1 MARINT
7 FVTYISIYQKT
18 IFTFQQ
24 SVSLDSLQERK
35 LLFKL

>member
-7 FVTYISIYQKT
+7 FVTHISIYRKT

-24 SVSLDSLQERK
+24 SVSLDSL
-35 LLFKL
+35 